1 MISVQQLSLTL
12 GDFALK
18 DVSFDVPQGEY
29 AVLMGRTGSGK
40 TSILEAICGLK
51 PTTGGKIILDNVDVT
66 TLKPA
71 ARGIGFV
78 PQDAAIFPTMTVRE
92 QIAFPL
98 TLRKWNK
105 RDIADRLDELAELL
119 AIENI
124 IDRKPMGL
132 SGGEQQRIALGRALA
147 SHPPILC
154 MDEPLSAID
163 EATRDSMYALLKN
176 VQKKTGVTTIHV
188 THSQH
193 EADNLAQRILMLD
206 NGQVQSSATAS

>member
-51 PTTGGKIILDNVDVT
+51 PTTSGKIILDNVDVT

-105 RDIADRLDELAELL
+105 RDIANRLDELAELL

-206 NGQVQSSATAS
+206 NGQVQSSVTAS